1 MGLGTHICI
10 SLVSNGAWHYL
21 AGGCVGGTMRLQR
34 GWKQEPA
41 GPRAFRAKE
50 LWLLPV
56 GEGGALEGLTAQMFQ
71 TPLWRE

>member
-1 MGLGTHICI
+1 
-10 SLVSNGAWHYL
+10 
-21 AGGCVGGTMRLQR
+21 MRLQR

-56 GEGGALEGLTAQMFQ
+56 GKGGALEGLTAQMFQ